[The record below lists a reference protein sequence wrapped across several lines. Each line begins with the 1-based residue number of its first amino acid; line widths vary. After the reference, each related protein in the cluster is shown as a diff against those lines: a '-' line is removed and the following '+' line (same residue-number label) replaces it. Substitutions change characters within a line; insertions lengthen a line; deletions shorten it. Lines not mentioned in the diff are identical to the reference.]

1 MSLPLRPPYPP
12 MEARVVD
19 DIPTGPG
26 WQYEP
31 KWDGFRC
38 LAFRDGD
45 HVDLQSKSGQPL
57 ARYFPE
63 VVAHVR
69 SLAPRTFVL
78 DGEIV
83 IPVDGRLSFDDLLQ
97 RIHPAAS
104 RVERLSRERPA
115 VLIVFDLLV
124 DAGGASLVGRPL
136 EDRRRALETF
146 AAAHL
151 AGRED
156 LRLSPATTD
165 AGQAR
170 AWLDMAGGTLDGI
183 VAKRLDLP
191 YQTGERTGMQKVKRR
206 RTADCVVGGFRYAA
220 NSTPRSPIVGSLLL
234 GLYDADGLLH
244 HVGFTSGFPAADR
257 KALLDQV
264 RPLIE
269 PPGFTGRAPGGP
281 SRWSSER
288 SGEWEP
294 LAPRL
299 VAEVSY
305 DHFTGDRFRH
315 ATRFLRW
322 RPDKAPRQCTLDQ
335 VTVSS
340 RALDLP
346 GSAAAPPRGDG
357 GGSRRR
363 APSTSRRSSAGTRR
377 RGGTG

>member
-1 MSLPLRPPYPP
+1 MSLPLAAPYAP
-12 MEARVVD
+12 MEARLVD
-19 DIPTGPG
+19 EIPDGPG

-45 HVDLQSKSGQPL
+45 RIELQSKNGQPL

-63 VVAHVR
+63 VVAHLRALPAR
-69 SLAPRTFVL
+69 SFVL

-83 IPVDGRLSFDDLLQ
+83 IPLDGRLSFDDLLQ

-104 RVERLSRERPA
+104 RIERLSRERPA

-124 DAGGASLVGRPL
+124 DASGKALVDRPL
-136 EDRRRALETF
+136 LERRRRLEAF
-146 AAAHL
+146 AAKAL
-151 AGRED
+151 AGRD
-156 LRLSPATTD
+156 DVRLSPATED
-165 AGQAR
+165 AAQAR

-191 YQTGERTGMQKVKRR
+191 YQSGERTGMQKVKRR
-206 RTADCVVGGFRYAA
+206 RTVDCVVGGFRLA
-220 NSTPRSPIVGSLLL
+220 SGSRVVGSLLL

-244 HVGFTSGFPAADR
+244 HVGFTSGFPAAAR
-257 KALLDQV
+257 TTLLAKLE
-264 RPLIE
+264 PLIK

-281 SRWSSER
+281 SRWSTER
-288 SGEWEP
+288 SAEWEP
-294 LAPRL
+294 LEPKL
-299 VAEVSY
+299 VVEVSY

-335 VTVSS
+335 VALSS
-340 RALDLP
+340 REPGLP
-346 GSAAAPPRGDG
+346 GSAAARRP
-357 GGSRRR
+357 GSAAGSPRR
-363 APSTSRRSSAGTRR
+363 APSTSRRSSAGSRR
-377 RGGTG
+377 RGGRR